1 MFIARAFEQGGIF
14 MYFIL
19 VFAILTL
26 AFITERFLKLY
37 VQTKPVAPEF
47 RKKLLEFIQRNDLL
61 GGERYARQYAKEN
74 PSARIAELGFQLRAD
89 AVGDEELQ
97 AQMDEQL
104 TKEISEIDKRTG
116 FLAMFGNVAT
126 LVGLLGT
133 IGGMVV
139 AFAGVADANPA
150 ERASLLS
157 KGISHALNCTAF
169 GLLVAIPALVF
180 FAVLQNRAD
189 QLIKGLVA
197 QTTEIYHDLLFLTE
211 GGGKEVEAGAEES
224 LPGSSKVRTQREEI
238 RV

>member
-1 MFIARAFEQGGIF
+1 MFIVRAFEQGGIF

-19 VFAILTL
+19 TFAILTL

-37 VQTKPVAPEF
+37 VQTKPVSPDF
-47 RKKLLEFIQRNDLL
+47 RKNLLDCIQNNDLAA
-61 GGERYARQYAKEN
+61 GERLARQQAKEN
-74 PSARIAELGFQLRAD
+74 PAARIAEVGFRLRAD

-97 AQMDEQL
+97 ARMDEQL
-104 TKEISEIDKRTG
+104 STEIAAIDQRTG

-133 IGGMVV
+133 IGGMIV

-189 QLIKGLVA
+189 HLIKGLVA

-211 GGGKEVEAGAEES
+211 SNTTSPVAEKEVRS
-224 LPGSSKVRTQREEI
+224 NRSSKTNEVR
-238 RV
+238 V

>member
-19 VFAILTL
+19 TFAILTL

-37 VQTKPVAPEF
+37 VQTKPVSPDF
-47 RKKLLEFIQRNDLL
+47 RKNLLECIQNNDLAA
-61 GGERYARQYAKEN
+61 GERFAKQQAKEN
-74 PSARIAELGFQLRAD
+74 PAARIAEVGFRLRAD

-97 AQMDEQL
+97 ARMDEQL
-104 TKEISEIDKRTG
+104 STEIAAIDQRTG

-126 LVGLLGT
+126 LVGLIGT
-133 IGGMVV
+133 IGGMIV

-189 QLIKGLVA
+189 QLIKGLVS

-211 GGGKEVEAGAEES
+211 SNTTSPRAEKEVRS
-224 LPGSSKVRTQREEI
+224 NRSSKSNEVR
-238 RV
+238 V